1 MTSTR
6 PGARSALFGVTAP
19 NTALAFLDGQL
30 GHLVDDGL
38 EVHLVCSDTPDGRVA
53 AMVRRNGATFH
64 RVSISRRPS
73 LVHDVRALAEV
84 GAVIRRTRPDTIV
97 AGTPKMSLLLLLTGT
112 LARVRRR
119 VYLCHGL
126 RFEGARGL
134 RRRLLVGVERLL
146 CALSTDVVAV
156 SPSGRAALVA
166 LGVARTK
173 VSVLGDGSANG
184 IDGERFRPAG
194 QGERVAARAGL
205 ALADE
210 RVAAFVGRLTH
221 DKGIATVLACAEAMD
236 DVTFLVAGHPEP
248 VGVDDESVIRA
259 LQALPNVRL
268 LGRCPDVVPVY
279 AAADLL
285 ILPTV
290 REGMPTVVLEAA
302 ACGVPAVA
310 YSATGT
316 VDAVLDGVTGRI
328 VPQGDVAAF
337 VRTVRHLLGDDVAR
351 SAMGRAAHDRVM
363 ERFAPGRVWRLWS
376 AFLDAPGLPLRRGTP
391 T

>member
-1 MTSTR
+1 MTSPR

-30 GHLVDDGL
+30 GHLVGDGL
-38 EVHLVCSDTPDGRVA
+38 DVHLVCSDTPDGRVA
-53 AMVRRNGATFH
+53 AMVRRNGATLH
-64 RVSISRRPS
+64 RVSTSRRPS
-73 LVHDVRALAEV
+73 AARDVRALAEV

-97 AGTPKMSLLLLLTGT
+97 AGTPKMSLLLLLAGA
-112 LARVRRR
+112 LARVPRR

-126 RFEGARGL
+126 RFEGSRGV
-134 RRRLLVGVERLL
+134 RRRLLAGVERLL

-156 SPSGRAALVA
+156 SPSSREALVG
-166 LGVARTK
+166 LGVEGGK
-173 VSVLGDGSANG
+173 ISVLGDGSANG

-194 QGERVAARAGL
+194 VRERAAAKVGFGL
-205 ALADE
+205 GDE
-210 RVAAFVGRLTH
+210 LVVAFVGRLTH
-221 DKGIATVLACAEAMD
+221 DKGIATVLACAAAMD
-236 DVTFLVAGHPEP
+236 DVTFLVAGHAEP
-248 VGVDDESVIRA
+248 DGAEDECVIRA
-259 LQALPNVRL
+259 LQARANVRT
-268 LGRCPDVVPVY
+268 LGRCPDVAPVY

-302 ACGVPAVA
+302 GCGIPTVA

-328 VPQGDVAAF
+328 VPQGDVTAF
-337 VRTVRHLLGDDVAR
+337 VGAVRDLLDDAAVR
-351 SAMGRAAHDRVM
+351 SAMGWSARGRVM
-363 ERFAPGRVWRLWS
+363 EQFAPERVWRLWS
-376 AFLDAPGLPLRRGTP
+376 AFLAAPGARLRRGTP